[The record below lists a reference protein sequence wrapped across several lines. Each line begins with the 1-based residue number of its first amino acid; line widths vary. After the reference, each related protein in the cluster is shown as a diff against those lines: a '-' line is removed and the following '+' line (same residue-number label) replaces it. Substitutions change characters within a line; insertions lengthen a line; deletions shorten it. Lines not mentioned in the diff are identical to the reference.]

1 MYGRDRA
8 EDGPQ
13 LMKDTSVLVGKLAE
27 ATDGLS
33 SFLKGADQS
42 LTTLNEGEGSAAL
55 FLRDNRLYEELVL
68 TTRRLT
74 KALDDMREVLDIAK
88 QGKLRIKA
96 F

>member
-1 MYGRDRA
+1 M
-8 EDGPQ
+8 
-13 LMKDTSVLVGKLAE
+13 
-27 ATDGLS
+27 
-33 SFLKGADQS
+33 
-42 LTTLNEGEGSAAL
+42 